1 MHAAPMNGTL
11 PAGHYKSGSML
22 YRMTGKKKE
31 KSCRFRTPK
40 KAEQSVHFQQLLLAS
55 FHLYRPWSFSD
66 I

>member
-1 MHAAPMNGTL
+1 MHAAPMNETP

-31 KSCRFRTPK
+31 KRCRFRTPK
-40 KAEQSVHFQQLLLAS
+40 KAEQVVHFQQLLPVS
-55 FHLYRPWSFSD
+55 FRLCRPWNFSD